1 MAKSR
6 SKGTM
11 NVYTLMTFV
20 AFVTLLAACAYVGWR
35 NVQLTGTEA
44 GYNPFYIEQANS
56 Q

>member
-20 AFVTLLAACAYVGWR
+20 AFVTLLAACIYVGWK
-35 NVQLTGTEA
+35 NLELTGTA
-44 GYNPFYIEQANS
+44 NFNPFEITEVSNAR
-56 Q
+56 